1 MIYVGQNMY
10 EYTNILLENASN
22 PYFFVHTQKHKPEYP
37 FIDENMPNISGIT
50 NVKIPNTNK
59 IL

>member
-1 MIYVGQNMY
+1 MY